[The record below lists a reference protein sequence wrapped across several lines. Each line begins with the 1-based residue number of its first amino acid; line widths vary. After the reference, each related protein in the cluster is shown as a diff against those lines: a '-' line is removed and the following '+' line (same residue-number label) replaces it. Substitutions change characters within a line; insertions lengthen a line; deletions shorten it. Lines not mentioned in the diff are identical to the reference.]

1 MTYCGVNTD
10 LFEGIPCIGGLL
22 SVSEMLQSKR
32 PKIAGAL
39 LRYAI
44 ALIQNYLV
52 QMGSSHEIDES
63 LASLNKL
70 ASAGP
75 AATAGELERFADAL
89 IAAADGE
96 TLVEFNKIGYMCYTA
111 GSLYG
116 PLPNRVLQKLA
127 KTEQVLGV
135 DAPVS
140 AHGAVH
146 PSLASGY
153 QSQPKFTPSDEE
165 KPEEPASDTDRPQ
178 ELLELALRALNAGV
192 YDVALTAVMAAGH
205 ELKRQPQ

>member
-10 LFEGIPCIGGLL
+10 LFEGIPCISGLL
-22 SVSEMLQSKR
+22 SVSEMLQNKR

-52 QMGSSHEIDES
+52 QMGSSPQIDES

-70 ASAGP
+70 AAAEA
-75 AATAGELERFADAL
+75 AATASELERFADAL

-153 QSQPKFTPSDEE
+153 QSQPKFTSSDEE
-165 KPEEPASDTDRPQ
+165 KPAVGDTDRPQ
-178 ELLELALRALNAGV
+178 ELLELALKALNAGV

>member
-140 AHGAVH
+140 AHGAVN

-153 QSQPKFTPSDEE
+153 QSQQKFTPSDEE
-165 KPEEPASDTDRPQ
+165 KPEEPANDTDRPQ